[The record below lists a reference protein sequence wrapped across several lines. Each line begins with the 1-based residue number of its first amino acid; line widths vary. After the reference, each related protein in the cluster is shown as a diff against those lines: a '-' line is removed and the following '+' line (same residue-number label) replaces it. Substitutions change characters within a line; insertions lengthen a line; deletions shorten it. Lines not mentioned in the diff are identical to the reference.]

1 MVGKLWPS
9 LGDVGNGFRQLR
21 GGLHQSHQALGRLVT
36 ATEDGDVDQRSK
48 HHR

>member
-1 MVGKLWPS
+1 MRELWPP

-21 GGLHQSHQALGRLVT
+21 GGFYQRHEALGRLVA

-48 HHR
+48 EHR